1 MILGRNHGSLHAQ
14 MFLLLTNKK
23 MKRIELVKVSHN
35 IQIGEVCGH
44 IDPNVTEDSLFYDNG
59 ELVGFYLKDIS
70 KYSEKAGKLA
80 ELADYEL
87 RTKNVPKSIMK
98 RSSGFLNSEN
108 EVLQYST
115 IIGSVPPKPHMRR
128 PYATISSVHNVK
140 TAQTFIKAML
150 MLCKESEQ
158 IIKELAPEIYERQ
171 KGIIEKNIPKK
182 WRFSDLFTS
191 SISNYNIP
199 APFHRDA
206 GNLEGCVNVIIAK
219 KKNATGG
226 NTTVPDYAATMDSS
240 DNSMLVYPAW
250 RNVHGVTPIVPTH
263 EGGYRNSLVFYPLKA
278 FKGLE

>member
-1 MILGRNHGSLHAQ
+1 M
-14 MFLLLTNKK
+14 KK
-23 MKRIELVKVSHN
+23 INLVQKEHN
-35 IQIGEVCGH
+35 VQIGDICGH
-44 IDPNVTEDSLFYDNG
+44 IEPNITEDSLFFDG
-59 ELVGFYLKDIS
+59 DELVGFYIKDIS
-70 KYSEKAGKLA
+70 KHSEKAAKLA
-80 ELADYEL
+80 ELADFEL
-87 RTKNVPKSIMK
+87 RSKNVPKSTMK
-98 RSSGFLNSEN
+98 RSSGFANSEN

-115 IIGSVPPKPHMRR
+115 ILGSVPPKPHMRR

-140 TAQTFIKAML
+140 SAQTFIKAML

-158 IIKELAPEIYERQ
+158 IIKKIAPNIYERQ
-171 KGIIEKNIPKK
+171 KSIIQENIPAK
-182 WRFSDLFTS
+182 WRFSELFTS

-206 GNLEGCVNVIIAK
+206 GNLVGCVNVIIAK

-226 NTTVPDYAATMDSS
+226 NTTVPDYGATMDSC

-250 RNVHGVTPIVPTH
+250 RNVHGVTPIVPTF